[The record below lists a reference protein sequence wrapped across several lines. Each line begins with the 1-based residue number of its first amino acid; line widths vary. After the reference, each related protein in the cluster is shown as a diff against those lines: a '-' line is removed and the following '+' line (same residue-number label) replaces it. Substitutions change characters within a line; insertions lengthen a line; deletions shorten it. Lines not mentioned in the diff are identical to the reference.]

1 MICISGIQSHCRSIP
16 SAYNAWNVQRQCH
29 ARKAVSDERND
40 GHIISSLCNRR
51 DIIALVS
58 TLVVLDGRSVA
69 VAAETENRVT
79 LPKDFVATAYDLI
92 DALRESID
100 LDVSGAPEREVR
112 RKAEPAKDLVKR
124 FINNYSD
131 APVISLDP
139 SCREIRFAVQELGEF
154 YRVKGQRQRMD
165 AETSASI
172 LRHLEEAE
180 KSLPERPE
188 KSIFPF

>member
-1 MICISGIQSHCRSIP
+1 MCKASSG
-16 SAYNAWNVQRQCH
+16 QRQCH
-29 ARKAVSDERND
+29 ARKAIPDGRND
-40 GHIISSLCNRR
+40 RLAIPSSYHRR
-51 DIIALVS
+51 DIIALAS
-58 TLVVLDGRSVA
+58 TLVVIQGRSVA
-69 VAAETENRVT
+69 LAAETESRVT
-79 LPKDFVATAYDLI
+79 LPKDFVETAYDLI

-131 APVISLDP
+131 APVISLEP
-139 SCREIRFAVQELGEF
+139 SCREIRLAVQELGEF
-154 YRVKGQRQRMD
+154 YRAKGQRQRMD
-165 AETSASI
+165 ADTSASI
-172 LRHLEEAE
+172 LGHLEEAE